1 MERTGRVVI
10 LNGASSA
17 GKTTL
22 ATAFRDQRATV
33 GDFWLLTG
41 IDDFLKKLPSE
52 WRSVGHDRGASAT
65 DGVRFE
71 TAPDGLQVRVG
82 SVGRQVLRAYQM
94 AVGAA
99 ARVGLN
105 VIVDD
110 VVIDKTHLDD
120 WNSSVAGLDVDW
132 VGIRCAPDVA
142 EGRERSRGDNRYS
155 GLSRAQ
161 TEIVHRDAR
170 YDFEIDTTTQT
181 PAQELSALTRQ
192 LGY

>member
-1 MERTGRVVI
+1 MERKARVVI

-22 ATAFRDQRATV
+22 ATAFRDQRAAV

-52 WRSVGHDRGASAT
+52 WRSVGHDRGAFAM
-65 DGVRFE
+65 DGLRFE
-71 TAPDGLQVRVG
+71 TAPEGLRVRVG
-82 SVGRQVLRAYQM
+82 RVGRQLLRAYQT

-110 VVIDKTHLDD
+110 VVIDRTHWDD
-120 WNSSVAGLDVDW
+120 WNTSVAGLEVVW

-142 EGRERSRGDNRYS
+142 EERERTRGDDRYS
-155 GLSRAQ
+155 GLARAQ
-161 TEIVHRDAR
+161 TGVVHRDAI

-181 PAQELSALTRQ
+181 PAQALSALTRQ